1 MTDARRRLASSL
13 LLELTSSIVEI
24 PTVANVKQ
32 TRVSIST
39 ILGKI
44 SGSAEATTIRIE
56 EIDNLKR
63 LGIPSSETARTLP
76 TQAATAAVSGRVR
89 ILRYPSFSMFPFAK
103 ASAPRKST
111 TKAAN
116 MAETGTSSLKGFP
129 SDFASSLSFIVSTVC
144 LA

>member
-103 ASAPRKST
+103 ASAPRKSA
-111 TKAAN
+111 TKAAK
-116 MAETGTSSLKGFP
+116 MAETGTSSLIGFP
-129 SDFASSLSFIVSTVC
+129 SDFASSLSFIVFTVC